1 MKGKERDSIAPSSK
15 DSFVAKRSPISLDFL
30 SSILVRQRI
39 KTQEEIKFNGV

>member
-30 SSILVRQRI
+30 SSILVHPTDKDPRRD
-39 KTQEEIKFNGV
+39 